1 MKMDNNEPVKNRDLN
16 KGDKIQNKKN
26 GTSSTNYGYSN
37 GQVINIFLMYSGLV
51 FCSKSRDFE
60 GIAYRK

>member
-26 GTSSTNYGYSN
+26 GSSSTNYGYSN
-37 GQVINIFLMYSGLV
+37 GQVINIFLMYSVWV
-51 FCSKSRDFE
+51 FCAKS
-60 GIAYRK
+60 